1 MAIYFYWGEDDFAM
15 QQAVKQL
22 QEKNLDPDWSSFNF
36 DRISGD
42 TGDAGV
48 VQALNQSLTPPFGM
62 GSRLVWLINTHLT
75 SRCSDELLAELSST
89 LPIIPDHT
97 TLLLTSPSKPDGRLK
112 VTKLLQKQAQVR
124 EFSPIPPWKT
134 DLIAQQVRQIAQ
146 EIGVKL
152 DGEAIDLLVEAVGS
166 NTRQLHNEL
175 EKIRLFAA
183 ESTKPLTAD
192 AIAPLVTATSQ
203 SSLKLAAAIRQ
214 GETGT
219 ALELVADLLRQN
231 EPALRI
237 VATLIGQFRQRLW
250 IKAMLD
256 AGERDDTAIAKAADL
271 GNPKQLYFL
280 RQELAAFSTI
290 QFQKALPLLL
300 ELEFGLKR
308 QGLEEVAALQ
318 TKVIEL
324 CQLFKARRR

>member
-1 MAIYFYWGEDDFAM
+1 MAIYFYWGEDDFSM
-15 QQAVKQL
+15 QQAIKLL
-22 QEKNLDPDWSSFNF
+22 QEKTLDPDWSSFNF

-42 TGDAGV
+42 AGDAGV
-48 VQALNQSLTPPFGM
+48 VQALNQALTPPFGL
-62 GSRLVWLINTHLT
+62 GARLVWLVNTHLT
-75 SRCSDELLAELSST
+75 SRCSDELLGELDRT
-89 LPIIPDHT
+89 LPIIPDQT
-97 TLLLTSPSKPDGRLK
+97 TLLLTSTSKPDGRLK

-134 DLIAQQVRQIAQ
+134 DQLAQQVRQVAQ
-146 EIGVKL
+146 EMGVPL
-152 DGEAIDLLVEAVGS
+152 EAGAIDLLVEALGS
-166 NTRQLHNEL
+166 NRRQLHNEL

-183 ESTKPLTAD
+183 ESSQRLTA
-192 AIAPLVTATSQ
+192 AEIAPLVTATAQ
-203 SSLKLAAAIRQ
+203 SALKLAAAIRQ
-214 GETGT
+214 GDT
-219 ALELVADLLRQN
+219 AQSLELVADLLRQN

-256 AGERDDTAIAKAADL
+256 AGERDDSVIAKAADL

-280 RQELAAFSTI
+280 RQELSAFSTL
-290 QFQKALPLLL
+290 QFQRALPLLL

-308 QGLEEVAALQ
+308 QGLEEIAALQ

-324 CQLFKARRR
+324 CQLFKTRRR

>member
-1 MAIYFYWGEDDFAM
+1 MAIYFYWGEDDFAL
-15 QQAVKQL
+15 QRAVKQL
-22 QEKNLDPDWSSFNF
+22 QEQTLDPDWSSFNF

-42 TGDAGV
+42 AGDAGV
-48 VQALNQSLTPPFGM
+48 VQALNQALTPPFGM
-62 GSRLVWLINTHLT
+62 GSRLVWVMNTHLT
-75 SRCSDELLAELSST
+75 SRCSEELLAELDRT
-89 LPIIPDHT
+89 LPLIPDHT
-97 TLLLTSPSKPDGRLK
+97 TLLLTSSGKPDGRLK

-134 DLIAQQVRQIAQ
+134 DLIAQQVRQTAQ
-146 EIGVKL
+146 AMGVKL
-152 DGEAIDLLVEAVGS
+152 DGGAIDLLVEAVGN
-166 NTRQLHNEL
+166 NTRQLHSEL
-175 EKIRLFAA
+175 EKISLLATEIA
-183 ESTKPLTAD
+183 GPLTAD
-192 AIAPLVTATSQ
+192 QIAPLVTATSQ
-203 SSLKLAAAIRQ
+203 SALKLAAAIRA
-214 GETGT
+214 GDTGG

-250 IKAMLD
+250 IKAMLE
-256 AGERDDTAIAKAADL
+256 AGERDDGAIAKAADL

-280 RQELAAFSTI
+280 RQELSAFSTA
-290 QFQKALPLLL
+290 QFQRALPLLL

-324 CQLFKARRR
+324 CQLFKARRG